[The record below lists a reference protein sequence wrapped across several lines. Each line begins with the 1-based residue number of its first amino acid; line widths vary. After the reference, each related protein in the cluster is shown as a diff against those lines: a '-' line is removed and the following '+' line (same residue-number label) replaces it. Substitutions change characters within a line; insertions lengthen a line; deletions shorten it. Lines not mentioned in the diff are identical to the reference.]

1 MSRVVPGGDRAARA
15 RRRVLRAGAGRPAR
29 LPSPRWRAFG
39 ADAPPRV
46 RSRKGGN
53 DAAER
58 FAPHF
63 ARGGL
68 ARGAVPRPRSLV
80 DFDSGRTLL
89 FPRLRR
95 ARSLWPGVLPS
106 RRRVRS
112 PYRDRPRETT
122 RRPREF
128 SPCTVRFAPRRS
140 AEPGS
145 GGPGVPPREA
155 LHSTEREPS
164 RERAFAVRGR
174 PLRRPRFPGRRQV
187 CRPKKKIP
195 MRYSRRILKAC
206 DAKKKKKKVKRF
218 ARGETKTALGF
229 RRALLTPPPRR

>member
-1 MSRVVPGGDRAARA
+1 MLDAPRGCPRRGGAHSGPMRHPAFAREKAGTTRPNASFFAFCA
-15 RRRVLRAGAGRPAR
+15 RGAGAGR
-29 LPSPRWRAFG
+29 G
-39 ADAPPRV
+39 A
-46 RSRKGGN
+46 
-53 DAAER
+53 AA
-58 FAPHF
+58 A
-63 ARGGL
+63 L
-68 ARGAVPRPRSLV
+68 LV
-80 DFDSGRTLL
+80 DFESGRTLL
-89 FPRLRR
+89 VPRLRR

-174 PLRRPRFPGRRQV
+174 PLRRPRFPGRRKV

-195 MRYSRRILKAC
+195 MRYSLRILKAC
-206 DAKKKKKKVKRF
+206 DAQKMKRF
-218 ARGETKTALGF
+218 ARGERKPHWVFVARTA
-229 RRALLTPPPRR
+229 PPPRR

>member
-1 MSRVVPGGDRAARA
+1 MLDAPRGCPRRGGARSGPMRHPAFA
-15 RRRVLRAGAGRPAR
+15 REKAGTTRPNASFFAFCARGAGAGR
-29 LPSPRWRAFG
+29 G
-39 ADAPPRV
+39 A
-46 RSRKGGN
+46 
-53 DAAER
+53 AA
-58 FAPHF
+58 A
-63 ARGGL
+63 L
-68 ARGAVPRPRSLV
+68 LV
-80 DFDSGRTLL
+80 DFESGRTLL
-89 FPRLRR
+89 VPRLRR
-95 ARSLWPGVLPS
+95 ARSLWPGALPS

-206 DAKKKKKKVKRF
+206 EMPKKKKS
-218 ARGETKTALGF
+218 ETLRERRNENSTGF
-229 RRALLTPPPRR
+229 SSRALNPPPRR